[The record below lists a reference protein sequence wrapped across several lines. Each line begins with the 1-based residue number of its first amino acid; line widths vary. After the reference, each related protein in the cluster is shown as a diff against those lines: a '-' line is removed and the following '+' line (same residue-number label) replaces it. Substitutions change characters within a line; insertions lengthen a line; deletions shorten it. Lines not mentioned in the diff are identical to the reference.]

1 MIMANGR
8 VKGFF
13 TDIKRDFPPKTVAMD
28 LLCYFIG
35 GFSYAA
41 AVNIF
46 NSPNSIAQGGATGI
60 AILLNYIFPVI
71 PIGTLLF
78 LINIPLFVAS
88 FIKYGKNFILKTFT
102 ATLILSAVIDL
113 QNIVIEKYNL
123 IYTGDKLLAALF
135 GGALCG
141 LGLGIVFSRGA
152 TTGGTDILGKLIK
165 SAVPHMSMGRL
176 VMIMD
181 LCVVLLAGVVY
192 RSIESM
198 LYAVIVFFVSGR
210 TLDFVLYGTDRNK
223 LMMIITEKY
232 DEVAALLRSDFYH
245 GVTVINI
252 ENTYDRQNKKM
263 LMTAVHANEVAK
275 VKKMVLSIDPRPFI
289 IVTDSTEI
297 RGQGFKPLDNK
308 DEM

>member
-1 MIMANGR
+1 MANGR
-8 VKGFF
+8 AKGFF
-13 TDIKRDFPPKTVAMD
+13 ADIKRDFPPKTVAMD

-232 DEVAALLRSDFYH
+232 DDVAALLRSDFYH
-245 GVTVINI
+245 GVTIINI
-252 ENTYDRQNKKM
+252 ENTYDKQNKKM

>member
-1 MIMANGR
+1 MANGR
-8 VKGFF
+8 AKGFF
-13 TDIKRDFPPKTVAMD
+13 ADIKRDFPPKTVAMD

-245 GVTVINI
+245 GVTIINI
-252 ENTYDRQNKKM
+252 ENTYDKQDKKM

-275 VKKMVLSIDPRPFI
+275 VKKMVLSVDPRPFI

>member
-1 MIMANGR
+1 MKNGG
-8 VKGFF
+8 VKGFVS
-13 TDIKRDFPPKTVAMD
+13 DLKRDFPPKTVAMD

-46 NSPNSIAQGGATGI
+46 NSPNGIAQGGATGI
-60 AILLNYIFPVI
+60 AILLNYIFPVV

-78 LINIPLFVAS
+78 LINIPLFIAS
-88 FIKYGKNFILKTFT
+88 FIKYGKNFIMKTFT
-102 ATLILSAVIDL
+102 ATLILSAVIDI
-113 QNIVIEKYNL
+113 QNIVIQKYNL

-165 SAVPHMSMGRL
+165 SAAPHMSMGRL

-210 TLDFVLYGTDRNK
+210 MLDFVLYGGDRNK

-232 DEVAALLRSDFYH
+232 DEVAKLLRSDFYH
-245 GVTVINI
+245 GVTVVNI
-252 ENTYDRQNKKM
+252 ENTYDKQNKKM

-275 VKKMVLSIDPRPFI
+275 VKKMVLSVDPRPFI
-289 IVTDSTEI
+289 IITDSSEI

>member
-8 VKGFF
+8 AKGFF

>member
-1 MIMANGR
+1 MKNGG
-8 VKGFF
+8 VKGFVS
-13 TDIKRDFPPKTVAMD
+13 DLKRDFPPKTVAMD

-46 NSPNSIAQGGATGI
+46 NSPNGIAQGGATGI
-60 AILLNYIFPVI
+60 AILLNYIFPVV

-78 LINIPLFVAS
+78 LINIPLFIAS
-88 FIKYGKNFILKTFT
+88 FIKYGKNFIMKTFT
-102 ATLILSAVIDL
+102 ATLILSAVIDI
-113 QNIVIEKYNL
+113 QNIVIQKYNL

-165 SAVPHMSMGRL
+165 SAAPHMSMGRL

-210 TLDFVLYGTDRNK
+210 MLDFVLYGGDRNK

-232 DEVAALLRSDFYH
+232 DEVAQLLRSDFYH
-245 GVTVINI
+245 GVTVVNI
-252 ENTYDRQNKKM
+252 ENTYDKQNKKM

-275 VKKMVLSIDPRPFI
+275 VKKMVLSVDPRPFI
-289 IVTDSTEI
+289 IITDSSEI

>member
-1 MIMANGR
+1 MANGR

-113 QNIVIEKYNL
+113 QNIVIKKYNL

>member
-1 MIMANGR
+1 MANGR
-8 VKGFF
+8 AKGFF
-13 TDIKRDFPPKTVAMD
+13 ADIKRDFPPKTVAMD

-102 ATLILSAVIDL
+102 ATLILSAVIDI

-245 GVTVINI
+245 GVTIINI
-252 ENTYDRQNKKM
+252 ENTYDKQNKKM

-275 VKKMVLSIDPRPFI
+275 VKKMVLSVDPRPFI